1 VSTYRQASKDVKL
14 SIVSRALMEPKPL
27 TKTKDRLSLNRGDKD
42 LTCTINN
49 HNSDWQMKRLITP
62 WLLWKHWI

>member
-49 HNSDWQMKRLITP
+49 HNSD
-62 WLLWKHWI
+62 